1 MPRRGRPASPSLL
14 PTKAGDGRRVLGVTN
29 TRSYWN
35 VSPSVLPVS
44 AISRSMA
51 WERSQLPN
59 FAVRYV
65 LRSRPHFGR
74 SGLSSKG
81 RQTMFGGSLSSSR
94 FSASPNRRRLAIN
107 RFIAW
112 YCSEPRL
119 TFNRAVVVRYRSH
132 LEGLRLSAST
142 INLHL
147 SAIRR
152 LADESSESGWLTPEL
167 AIGIRRVPGVKRLSR
182 PTANAGGT
190 MGHPRF
196 DRQGKTA
203 ANSSGSVMVQAASGC
218 MARAFG
224 REPRE
229 GVQKGFEEGE
239 TTGSWRDGQRGLVCG
254 QAVCA
259 TGWHRESG
267 ATRSSSYL
275 CPTLPRLQ
283 RRT

>member
-1 MPRRGRPASPSLL
+1 
-14 PTKAGDGRRVLGVTN
+14 
-29 TRSYWN
+29 
-35 VSPSVLPVS
+35 
-44 AISRSMA
+44 
-51 WERSQLPN
+51 
-59 FAVRYV
+59 
-65 LRSRPHFGR
+65 
-74 SGLSSKG
+74 
-81 RQTMFGGSLSSSR
+81 
-94 FSASPNRRRLAIN
+94 
-107 RFIAW
+107 
-112 YCSEPRL
+112 
-119 TFNRAVVVRYRSH
+119 
-132 LEGLRLSAST
+132 
-142 INLHL
+142 
-147 SAIRR
+147 
-152 LADESSESGWLTPEL
+152 
-167 AIGIRRVPGVKRLSR
+167 
-182 PTANAGGT
+182 

-259 TGWHRESG
+259 RGWHRESG

-283 RRT
+283 RRTSTDSFSAWARFRPDDGAIHRE